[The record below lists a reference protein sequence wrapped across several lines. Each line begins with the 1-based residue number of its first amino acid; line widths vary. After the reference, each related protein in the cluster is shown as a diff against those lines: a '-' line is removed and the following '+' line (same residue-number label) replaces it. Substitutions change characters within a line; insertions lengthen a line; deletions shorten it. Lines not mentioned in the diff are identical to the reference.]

1 MLRVG
6 IIGTGF
12 GMYGLLPAF
21 GSLKNCQVVS
31 ICGKGGARL
40 DRFCKKYK
48 VKKVY
53 ANWQEMLEKED
64 LVKQAVNSLET
75 GAPVRV
81 EYTVRLPEGRFRL
94 VRSFAHVIFDSN
106 KKPVR
111 FVGVAR
117 DVTEESEEEAK
128 ALYRAKMASIGEMAA
143 GIAHE
148 INNPLMIIDGKLM
161 QVMSLAKKGE
171 LSPDAVEKNIAL
183 VMRTSAR
190 IAKIVRGLRAFSR
203 DGEMDPFEVSPWR
216 SIVDE
221 TLAFCETRF
230 KNHSVD
236 VQVGEV
242 PDSFVMECRP
252 VQVSQVL
259 LNLLNNAFDAVDK
272 QDKAWIRVEVIDRD
286 EYYDLE
292 VSDSGSG
299 VTDEVRRRILMAFSN
314 ARTVGASRGLGLSI
328 VNTLVKSHGGNLTLD
343 VSKPHTCFVA
353 RFPKVQNDVM
363 ALGQAG

>member
-1 MLRVG
+1 
-6 IIGTGF
+6 
-12 GMYGLLPAF
+12 
-21 GSLKNCQVVS
+21 
-31 ICGKGGARL
+31 
-40 DRFCKKYK
+40 
-48 VKKVY
+48 
-53 ANWQEMLEKED
+53 
-64 LVKQAVNSLET
+64 
-75 GAPVRV
+75 
-81 EYTVRLPEGRFRL
+81 
-94 VRSFAHVIFDSN
+94 
-106 KKPVR
+106 
-111 FVGVAR
+111 
-117 DVTEESEEEAK
+117 
-128 ALYRAKMASIGEMAA
+128 
-143 GIAHE
+143 
-148 INNPLMIIDGKLM
+148 
-161 QVMSLAKKGE
+161 MSLAKKGE

-363 ALGQAG
+363 ALGQTA

>member
-1 MLRVG
+1 MYD
-6 IIGTGF
+6 IH
-12 GMYGLLPAF
+12 GMSQAQFPNAHEEFRKRIAAEEYDDF
-21 GSLKNCQVVS
+21 
-31 ICGKGGARL
+31 
-40 DRFCKKYK
+40 
-48 VKKVY
+48 
-53 ANWQEMLEKED
+53 
-64 LVKQAVNSLET
+64 VKQAVNSLET

-81 EYTVRLPEGRFRL
+81 EYTVRLPEGKFRL

-252 VQVSQVL
+252 VQVSQIL

-363 ALGQAG
+363 ALGQTA